1 METPKISAVIL
12 AAGKGTR
19 MKSSQAKV
27 LHELNFLPMIHHVL
41 DAVIPLDLHQVV
53 VVTGHQRQVVEDSCK
68 HYHVDFVE
76 QMEQLGTGHAVLAVE
91 HVVTDDVSVVMILC
105 GDTPL
110 IRTETLQS
118 MISGHISSGHFLT
131 VMTTEMDNPTN
142 YGRILVDDR
151 GYVTGIVEEK
161 DASPDQKTIRD
172 INAGIYLVNAEF
184 LFASLKQI
192 GTDNKQGEMYLTDI
206 VALASAVEQ
215 PVHKFRCPDSEEVL
229 GVNSRRE
236 LSMANSQLQ
245 ARVLEQLMISG
256 VSIDKPDTVT
266 VEKSVCI
273 GQDTVLCPNVYL
285 SGKTIIGN
293 NCTVEPFCYIADSEI
308 GNNVT
313 VGAGSYV
320 KGATLVDDYIL
331 PPHTVMVP

>member
-1 METPKISAVIL
+1 METTKISAVIL

-27 LHELNFLPMIHHVL
+27 LHELNFQPMIHHVL
-41 DAVIPLDLHQVV
+41 DAVVPLDLHQIVL
-53 VVTGHQRQVVEDSCK
+53 VTGHQRQIVEDSCK
-68 HYHVDFVE
+68 HYHIDFVE
-76 QMEQLGTGHAVLAVE
+76 QTEQLGTGHAVLTAE
-91 HVVTDDVSVVMILC
+91 HIVKKDVSVVMILC

-110 IRTETLQS
+110 IRTETLHA
-118 MISGHISSGHFLT
+118 MISGHVSSGHFLT
-131 VMTTEMDNPTN
+131 VMTTQMDNPTN

-151 GYVTGIVEEK
+151 GYITAIVEEK
-161 DASPDQKTIRD
+161 DASPEQKNIKD
-172 INAGIYLVNAEF
+172 INAGIYCVNAEF
-184 LFASLKQI
+184 LFASLKQV

-206 VALASAVEQ
+206 VALAAAAEQ
-215 PVHKFRCPDSEEVL
+215 PVYKFQCPEPEEVL

-236 LSMANSQLQ
+236 LSMANSRLQ
-245 ARVLEQLMISG
+245 ARVLNQLMLSG

-273 GQDTVLCPNVYL
+273 GQDTLLCPNVYL

-308 GNNVT
+308 GNNVII
-313 VGAGSYV
+313 GAGSYV
-320 KGATLVDDYIL
+320 KGAALVDDAIV
-331 PPHTVMVP
+331 PPHTVMTP